1 MCINGKWNG
10 EYSMQVDLHVLVLKM
25 LNFRVREKKHVNVY
39 SNLCICFGPIVKPVN
54 KFISERGE
62 SNRLCCWGK
71 NKMEDVCKSV
81 VHQTVIYFF
90 KIY

>member
-1 MCINGKWNG
+1 
-10 EYSMQVDLHVLVLKM
+10 MQVDLHVLVLKM

-62 SNRLCCWGK
+62 SNRLCC
-71 NKMEDVCKSV
+71 
-81 VHQTVIYFF
+81 
-90 KIY
+90 